1 MKRVEAL
8 VEFRD
13 KETGETHK
21 PGDKIT
27 VSEERLEAIRTVQEN
42 IVQVLGEAE
51 PEKEELK
58 EEDTVDTEP
67 EDVKSEDVDS
77 VEDVELV
84 EEIAPVQPKKSK
96 K

>member
-1 MKRVEAL
+1 MKRVEVL

-13 KETGETHK
+13 KETGKIHK

-51 PEKEELK
+51 PEK
-58 EEDTVDTEP
+58 
-67 EDVKSEDVDS
+67 
-77 VEDVELV
+77 
-84 EEIAPVQPKKSK
+84 
-96 K
+96 